1 MGISYI
7 YVNIFAVICFS
18 LMFAAFCAAER
29 SKEMNA
35 WIALLGDMA
44 IWAGSSLFM
53 RLEALPCYEFWYYVS
68 LLALFATP
76 FLVYN
81 YIYQFANAKYSTM
94 RIVWFLATAALLVVS
109 ATGFILPPPDISY
122 SANGG
127 KVFTYNMDWAVAIP
141 VVFCL
146 AIIASIIPL
155 LRQIL
160 TEKGRQAPGIKE
172 LILGLM
178 LLALG
183 NVVQVLPG
191 NTFPFDTLAGIIFS
205 LLMCTSLYKRRMF
218 NTSLMVSSTVLMI
231 FSAIVF
237 ITGGA
242 FLFPTVCNQLEKYGG
257 NIADPKIE
265 SFVLMTAALF
275 VCILLFKKLLTT
287 VFSEKEQQ
295 ENRIKRYSDIVSK
308 TLDIDSILR
317 ETVKVIRSEVA
328 VNQMYICI
336 REKDRFVPA
345 CSAMPLKPASFSI
358 AADHPCVK
366 YFQQGPNQLVL
377 NEFASNPLYKSMWSK
392 EKELFQKYDVS
403 SICAIK
409 DGDEVVGLLLLADKE
424 RNAAYTCADFSFIN
438 TVSSIASI
446 AIKNAALYK
455 QVAEREHLFSS
466 MTEFIPYVIF
476 IKKKGEP
483 NFCFI
488 SANTSRVL
496 GLPTEYFAK
505 RTAVQSLSDCLGK
518 ERAEEIYNSM
528 RSAPE
533 NGYYYDTPFIISK
546 DCREITIRCAFS
558 PIISDGRVSHYVC
571 VVNDITADIESRE
584 LLSNSVELAKK
595 SSNAKSEF
603 LSHMSHEIRTPMNSI
618 AGLTY
623 LAREQ
628 VGKNN
633 SKELLEY
640 LNQIDQSSQYLL
652 SLLNNIMDM
661 SKIESNKF
669 EIQAKPFNIRHILD
683 EVYAIYGAQMSA
695 KQIEFE
701 FDASRVRY
709 ENLLGDELSLQ
720 KILNN
725 LLSNAFKFTPSGG
738 KVSLTAAQK
747 TASDKSVVMHFEV
760 KDTGIGMSP
769 EFKKHIFEPYTQETA
784 ENGTKASGS
793 GLGMAI
799 CKSMVDL
806 QGGSISVESVQGEG
820 TSFYIDIPYA
830 LSAPLKKDDD
840 GENGT
845 PDCSVLCGKRILVVD
860 DVMINTVIT
869 GRLLEKQGVLV
880 DCAENGK
887 AALDMFTSHKDFYYD
902 CILMDIQMPVMD
914 GFEAA
919 ASIRAIK
926 RRYALSVPI
935 IAMTADAFI
944 RELKNGSMNDFDGYI
959 IKPVKPKDL
968 YSNLVELFKNS

>member
-18 LMFAAFCAAER
+18 LMFVAFCAAEKSR
-29 SKEMNA
+29 EMNA
-35 WIALLGDMA
+35 WIALLADMA
-44 IWAGSSLFM
+44 VWAGSSLFM
-53 RLEALPCYEFWYYVS
+53 RLEALPSYEFWYYAS
-68 LLALFATP
+68 LLALFSIP
-76 FLVYN
+76 FFVYN
-81 YIYQFANAKYSTM
+81 YIYQFANAKYSVM
-94 RIVWFLATAALLVVS
+94 RIVWLVATIALLVVS
-109 ATGFILPPPDISY
+109 ATGCILPPPEISY
-122 SANGG
+122 SPEG
-127 KVFTYNMDWAVAIP
+127 KKLFTYSMDWAVSIP

-146 AIIASIIPL
+146 AIVGSIIPL
-155 LRQIL
+155 LRRIL
-160 TEKGRQAPGIKE
+160 AEKGTQAPGIKE
-172 LILGLM
+172 LILGLL
-178 LLALG
+178 LLAVG
-183 NVVQVLPG
+183 NVAQVLPG
-191 NTFPFDTLAGIIFS
+191 NSFPFDTLAGIAFS
-205 LLMCTSLYKRRMF
+205 LLICRSLYKRRMF
-218 NTSLMVSSTVLMI
+218 NTSLVVSNTVMMI

-237 ITGGA
+237 ITAGA
-242 FLFPTVCNQLEKYGG
+242 FLFPTVCAQLEIYGG
-257 NIADPKIE
+257 NVADPEME

-275 VCILLFKKLLTT
+275 ACILLFKKLLTT

-295 ENRIKRYSDIVSK
+295 EYRIKRYSDTVSK
-308 TLDIDSILR
+308 TLDIDSILK

-336 REKDRFVPA
+336 REKDSFIPA
-345 CSAMPLKPASFSI
+345 CSAMPLRPASFSI

-366 YFQQGPNQLVL
+366 YFQQGANQLVL
-377 NEFASNPLYKSMWSK
+377 KEFASNPLYKSMWSQ

-424 RNAAYTCADFSFIN
+424 RNAAYTYADFSFIN

-488 SANTSRVL
+488 SANTGRVL
-496 GLPTEYFAK
+496 GLPIEYFSK
-505 RTAVQSLSDCLGK
+505 RSALEALSDCLGK
-518 ERAEEIYNSM
+518 ERAAEVYASM
-528 RSAPE
+528 RTAPE
-533 NGYYYDTPFIISK
+533 NGYNCDTPFMLRK

-571 VVNDITADIESRE
+571 VVNDITSDIESRE

-595 SSNAKSEF
+595 SSKAKSEF

-633 SKELLEY
+633 GKELIEY

-661 SKIESNKF
+661 SKIENNMF
-669 EIQAKPFNIRHILD
+669 EIHAKPFNIVHILD
-683 EVYAIYGAQMSA
+683 EIYAVYSAQMSA
-695 KQIEFE
+695 KNIDFE
-701 FDASRVRY
+701 LDASKVRY
-709 ENLLGDELSLQ
+709 ESLLGDELSLQ

-738 KVSLTAAQK
+738 RVTLVAAQK
-747 TASDKSVVMHFEV
+747 TVSDKAVVMHFEV

-769 EFKKHIFEPYTQETA
+769 EFKEHIFEPYTQETA
-784 ENGTKASGS
+784 ENGAKASGS

-806 QGGSISVESVQGEG
+806 QNGSIAVESRQGEG
-820 TSFYIDIPYA
+820 TGFYIDIPYA
-830 LSAPLKKDDD
+830 LSAPLKTTEDT
-840 GENGT
+840 ENDEL
-845 PDCSVLCGKRILVVD
+845 DCTVLCGKRILVVD

-880 DCAENGK
+880 ECAENGK
-887 AALDMFTSHKDFYYD
+887 AALDMFKEHKDFYYD

-919 ASIRAIK
+919 ACIRAIK
-926 RRYALSVPI
+926 KRYAGMIPI
-935 IAMTADAFI
+935 IAMTADAFV
-944 RELKNGSMNDFDGYI
+944 REIKNGSISDFDDYI

-968 YSNLVELFKNS
+968 YSKLVELFRNA